1 MRGFILVKRLIAPRQ
16 NAKMPSL
23 SFTAEQSPFLAGC
36 TQVLLPDQLNGSL

>member
-16 NAKMPSL
+16 WTKMR
-23 SFTAEQSPFLAGC
+23 AEAASFLAEC